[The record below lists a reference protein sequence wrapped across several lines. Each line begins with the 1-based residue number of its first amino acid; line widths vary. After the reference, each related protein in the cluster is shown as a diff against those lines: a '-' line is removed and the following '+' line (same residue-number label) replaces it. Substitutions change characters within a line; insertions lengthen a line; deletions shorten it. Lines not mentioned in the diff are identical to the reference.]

1 MSDSLRPSAKLQENR
16 AMTRKI
22 KKGQRTGRDPETG
35 TDVPNSLCRVIVFTP
50 SVILKQ
56 RINGHGRR
64 GGAGIAAMFWTDRDP
79 FWSLFFSAVW
89 FMTIVSYPDASR
101 SPPGSADAIDLSPTE
116 AKKPDRTAP
125 RSWQLPLV
133 TSEPVILN
141 RMVGEPIKSKLIR

>member
-1 MSDSLRPSAKLQENR
+1 
-16 AMTRKI
+16 
-22 KKGQRTGRDPETG
+22 
-35 TDVPNSLCRVIVFTP
+35 
-50 SVILKQ
+50 
-56 RINGHGRR
+56 
-64 GGAGIAAMFWTDRDP
+64 MFWIYRDP
-79 FWSLFFSAVW
+79 FWSLCFSAVW

>member
-64 GGAGIAAMFWTDRDP
+64 GVA
-79 FWSLFFSAVW
+79 
-89 FMTIVSYPDASR
+89 
-101 SPPGSADAIDLSPTE
+101 
-116 AKKPDRTAP
+116 
-125 RSWQLPLV
+125 
-133 TSEPVILN
+133 
-141 RMVGEPIKSKLIR
+141 